1 MNILITGAAGF
12 IGSHLVVHCIKQGH
26 HVGKID
32 TRNYVDNTIIN
43 KLSGEEV
50 FRMDGFYIDIAK
62 DPNELMQCFS
72 WFKPDVCFHLAAY
85 ASEGRSNHI
94 RSFIHHNNTVGTAN
108 VINACVNYK
117 CKLVFT
123 SSVAVYSGT
132 PPFDETMLPNPID
145 EYGLSKYM
153 SERSIQIAAETQGL
167 EYCIIRPRNVYGPG
181 QNIFDRSRNLFGIW
195 CYNALNNLPC
205 LIYGDGRNSRTFTYI
220 DDIIPCFYKAKDV
233 KNEIIN
239 LGSHWPYSLNEAWRI
254 FESVAGYK
262 NGHPAV
268 RYVESRHEVAEATCR
283 IDKSIELL
291 GFPQHEK
298 VTALTDG
305 LKEMWAWAKTVPMR
319 ELDKMPELE
328 VTVNA
333 HSSLK

>member
-1 MNILITGAAGF
+1 MKILITGSNGF
-12 IGSHLVVHCIKQGH
+12 IGKHLFDHCLKQGLE
-26 HVGKID
+26 VIGI
-32 TRNYVDNTIIN
+32 DNTYTGHRVHPLE
-43 KLSGEEV
+43 KHY
-50 FRMDGFYIDIAK
+50 RIDIRNSDSLDAIF
-62 DPNELMQCFS
+62 EMH
-72 WFKPDVCFHLAAY
+72 KPDVCYSLASY

-108 VINACVNYK
+108 VINACVNHK

-132 PPFDETMLPNPID
+132 PPFDETILPNPID

-153 SERSIQIAAETQGL
+153 SELSIKIAGKTQGL
-167 EYCIIRPRNVYGPG
+167 DWCIIRPRNVYGPG
-181 QNIFDRSRNLFGIW
+181 QNMFDPSRNLFGIW
-195 CYNALNNLPC
+195 CYNALNDKPC
-205 LIYGDGRNSRTFTYI
+205 LIYGDGSNARTFTYI
-220 DDIIPCFYKAKDV
+220 GDIIPCLYRAKDV
-233 KNEIIN
+233 SNEIIN
-239 LGSHWPYSLNEAWRI
+239 LGSHWPYTLNEAWRI

-268 RYVESRHEVAEATCR
+268 RYVEARHEVAEATCR
-283 IDKSIELL
+283 VEKSMELL
-291 GFPQHEK
+291 GFPRHEK
-298 VTALTDG
+298 VTPLTDG
-305 LKEMWAWAKTVPMR
+305 LKEMWLWARNQPMR